1 MRRVFRPQGA
11 ADFLDIGL
19 STLEKARRLDPDF
32 ADCRAIKLGTRAIGF
47 DFEDLLRVYLRKVC
61 RRDGVK
67 PEHLEAEVER
77 RLIEEHARAELIAEA
92 RARLEAKTKT
102 NRKSSKQ
109 LEAV

>member
-1 MRRVFRPQGA
+1 VFRPQGA

-19 STLEKARRLDPDF
+19 STLEKARRLDP
-32 ADCRAIKLGTRAIGF
+32 DCRAIKLGTRAIGF